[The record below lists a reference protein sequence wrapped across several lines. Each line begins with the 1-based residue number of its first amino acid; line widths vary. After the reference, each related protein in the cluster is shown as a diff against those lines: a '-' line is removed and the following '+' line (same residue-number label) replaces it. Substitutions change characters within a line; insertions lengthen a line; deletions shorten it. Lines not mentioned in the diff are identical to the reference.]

1 MSKSKELD
9 KGETELAVL
18 CVKAQVTRLKAVR
31 ENSIELKNDKE
42 ADGIKAVIKKLK
54 KLQRKLEKNLQLNI

>member
-1 MSKSKELD
+1 MSKPEELSKDEV
-9 KGETELAVL
+9 ELAVL
-18 CVKAQVTRLKAVR
+18 CIKAQVTRLKAVR

-54 KLQRKLEKNLQLNI
+54 KLQKKIQKNLTPVI